1 MLISNANKCM
11 LVSGTIETRYIL
23 QTCESILLPTSIYSG
38 DSSGLSVE
46 GIAGRVLLIL
56 TEVILLLVWVLL
68 IVFMAVQLIC
78 DC

>member
-1 MLISNANKCM
+1 MSL
-11 LVSGTIETRYIL
+11 GTRLIETRYIL
-23 QTCESILLPTSIYSG
+23 QTCESILLPTSISSG

-68 IVFMAVQLIC
+68 IVFMAVQVIC